1 MEGNESGNGQS
12 LAQWMEH
19 VSRAYARNAAKIAAA
34 LTRTYGATWAED
46 AVQESYLRALS
57 WRREPEVGDR
67 VMSFRFMR
75 QCASRAAKRLH
86 RTHSRRLR
94 REREL
99 HHLARSSRTKGD
111 TPPSVAELQE
121 RCDAAAAALS
131 ALPAWQQPA
140 VQMML
145 VCRRTYRD
153 VARITGVRST
163 TLNNWRHRAVEEMRH
178 RLDPLG

>member
-1 MEGNESGNGQS
+1 MQGNDSGNGQS

-19 VSRAYARNAAKIAAA
+19 VSRAYARHAAKIAAA
-34 LTRTYGATWAED
+34 LTPTYGATSAED
-46 AVQESYLRALS
+46 AVQDSYLRALS
-57 WRREPEVGDR
+57 WRREPQVGDR

-75 QCASRAAKRLH
+75 RCAARAAKRIQ
-86 RTHSRRLR
+86 RTHSRRIR

-99 HHLARSSRTKGD
+99 HESARSSCDWGA
-111 TPPSVAELQE
+111 TPASAAELQE

-131 ALPAWQQPA
+131 TLPEWQRPA

-145 VCRRTYRD
+145 VCRRTYQD

-163 TLNNWRHRAVEEMRH
+163 TLNNWRHRAVVEMRR
-178 RLDPLG
+178 RLDPRD